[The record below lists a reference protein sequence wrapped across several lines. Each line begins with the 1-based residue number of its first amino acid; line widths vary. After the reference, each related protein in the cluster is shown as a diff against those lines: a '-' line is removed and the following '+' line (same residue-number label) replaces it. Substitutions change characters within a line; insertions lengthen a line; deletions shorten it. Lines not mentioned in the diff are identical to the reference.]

1 MKDVFIKATAENWK
15 KLTDRFNKIGVD
27 VTTKDNKKYSIKL
40 LLGTD
45 AVHGDQHSVGNI
57 LFPHNIGLS
66 CSHNSDHF
74 QNLGYWTKQ
83 GVKKSGFNYVF
94 APTVAVSH
102 NPQWGRFYETM
113 GQEDSYI
120 SDYASAFIK
129 GIQDVSNGK
138 INGVLGTAKH
148 FFGDGSTKFGANE
161 GSASV
166 LNF

>member
-1 MKDVFIKATAENWK
+1 MQCMDIN
-15 KLTDRFNKIGVD
+15 
-27 VTTKDNKKYSIKL
+27 
-40 LLGTD
+40 
-45 AVHGDQHSVGNI
+45 SVGNV
-57 LFPHNIGLS
+57 LFAHNIGLS
-66 CSHNSDHF
+66 CSHNLDHF

-148 FFGDGSTKFGANE
+148 FFGDGSTKFGASE